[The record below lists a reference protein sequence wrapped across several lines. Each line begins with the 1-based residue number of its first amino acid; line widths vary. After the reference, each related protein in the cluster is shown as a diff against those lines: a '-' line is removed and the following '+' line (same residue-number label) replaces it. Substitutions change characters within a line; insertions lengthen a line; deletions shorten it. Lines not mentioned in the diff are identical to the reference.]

1 VIVEGISHR
10 VKKVNYQRKVCVQIE
25 LSIRKAHFN
34 MTVATLKKKHRTKHL
49 TLEQILDTLLIN
61 SEYKHKNSTLNE
73 RLAYAN
79 GAMDYHNTIKKQREA
94 MDREAGDYKI

>member
-1 VIVEGISHR
+1 
-10 VKKVNYQRKVCVQIE
+10 
-25 LSIRKAHFN
+25 